1 MSEIVKPQYRAYYRF
16 FYGMDAVMPFKDL
29 ESMKREIRLHR
40 AEDFDYIN
48 ACFICD
54 DGSEEIVAAG
64 VEEILKY
71 E

>member
-1 MSEIVKPQYRAYYRF
+1 MS
-16 FYGMDAVMPFKDL
+16 FKDL

-54 DGSEEIVAAG
+54 DGSEEIVATG